1 MAKSSLSA
9 FIAKFLYFKPPGVIV
24 QDNEV
29 VFSFQLQQIGCNPFL
44 WTGRK
49 GGWHKGFFGRW
60 LIYKQMYSRV
70 QARFPPWHT
79 FLCKNWQ
86 VRGPT
91 FFMSLQRIL
100 IQLHIIAKFGI
111 IDQAVRFFCCLNKKI
126 GKACIRCI
134 YQNLVIWISV
144 WHLPTTGVVVFQIGN
159 NDAFF
164 YFVAFKNP
172 CYREVL
178 APSDIT
184 EKKKKTFLI

>member
-1 MAKSSLSA
+1 
-9 FIAKFLYFKPPGVIV
+9 
-24 QDNEV
+24 
-29 VFSFQLQQIGCNPFL
+29 
-44 WTGRK
+44 
-49 GGWHKGFFGRW
+49 
-60 LIYKQMYSRV
+60 MYSRV
-70 QARFPPWHT
+70 QACFPPWHK

-86 VRGPT
+86 VRSPT

-100 IQLHIIAKFGI
+100 IQLHMIAKFRI
-111 IDQAVRFFCCLNKKI
+111 IDQAVRFFCCLNKTI

-144 WHLPTTGVVVFQIGN
+144 WHLPTTGVFVFQTGN

-178 APSDIT
+178 GPSDIT
-184 EKKKKTFLI
+184 EKRKPCLMLCSLIHVAFVGERWFPFLLSNPDGLQQTGWKISSSRTLFLLPLVLDSKRPPVSSKWTRSTSSQL